1 MEVKESANMVS
12 PRAAAY
18 FTIIRP
24 SLAEFWGV
32 FLLAFGIH
40 CSGAI
45 LVTVRGGQFEIPIIE
60 PLVAVFLFIGIFSFT
75 RPIRYRNHVS
85 QRLVCNSL

>member
-1 MEVKESANMVS
+1 MEVGESANMVS

-18 FTIIRP
+18 FSIIRP

-40 CSGAI
+40 CSGEI
-45 LVTVRGGQFEIPIIE
+45 LAAAVGGREESGIPIIE

-85 QRLVCNSL
+85 QLLVCN